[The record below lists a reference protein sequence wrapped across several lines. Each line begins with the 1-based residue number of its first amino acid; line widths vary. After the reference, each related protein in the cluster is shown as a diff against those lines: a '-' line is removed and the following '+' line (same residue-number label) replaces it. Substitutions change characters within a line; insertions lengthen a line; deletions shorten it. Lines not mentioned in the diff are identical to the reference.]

1 MIVREREIWMY
12 YTGYD
17 TLHGDVDTSA
27 LGLARVEILD
37 AAGRPMEGFALT
49 DCDRIHTANTVN
61 RMVTWRHGQS
71 SVARLQGQPVRL
83 RFELRFGARLF
94 SFRFTPKAN

>member
-12 YTGYD
+12 YTGDD

-37 AAGRPMEGFALT
+37 AVGRWKDSP
-49 DCDRIHTANTVN
+49 
-61 RMVTWRHGQS
+61 
-71 SVARLQGQPVRL
+71 
-83 RFELRFGARLF
+83 
-94 SFRFTPKAN
+94 